1 MSVKRHNFAFV
12 NRLAREVIFLV
23 LLPNILT
30 NSSLADQGI
39 YFAKKT
45 YIAKPLPAFNTTKD
59 KLPSPIYDEDPNYVN
74 CYWKAWELAFRNFHE
89 PAKES
94 GFVSQFID
102 AAFNQNIFLWD
113 TCFLTMFCNYA
124 HPYIPGIR
132 SLDNFYAKQHEDG
145 EICREINRTTGKD
158 FEPWVN
164 RENRQLFSRW
174 GYCWEEE
181 QKQADVVYK
190 GRPVPKPNPKL
201 TLDSLNHPIFAWAE
215 LESYRVTADKD
226 RLELVWEPLVRY
238 YQVLKK
244 YLMQGNGLYMTDSAS
259 MDNATRNIYLV
270 SGGTGIDISSEMV
283 LFARNLSE
291 IAGILGKQQT
301 ARQYRSEAEELAGL
315 INKLMWDGKRKFY
328 FDLTLEGKRAPVK
341 SIAAFWTLLA
351 EVASKS
357 QAAALVAE
365 LKNPAT
371 FKTVHCVPTLAAD
384 EPGFDPEGGYWKG
397 AVWAPTEK
405 MVIQGLENYGYRELS
420 REIAMKHLHNVVEVY
435 KETGTLWENYAPQSI
450 ARGKPSKGDFV
461 GWTGIGPIA
470 LFIEYA
476 IGIKA
481 DAAANVVTWDIRSPK
496 RVGIENFWFG
506 GKTVSLVCQQ
516 PDIEGTRAIRVLSDG
531 DFRLIV
537 HLNGKKRTIKIP
549 ANRLVQ
555 MDI

>member
-1 MSVKRHNFAFV
+1 
-12 NRLAREVIFLV
+12 
-23 LLPNILT
+23 
-30 NSSLADQGI
+30 
-39 YFAKKT
+39 
-45 YIAKPLPAFNTTKD
+45 
-59 KLPSPIYDEDPNYVN
+59 
-74 CYWKAWELAFRNFHE
+74 
-89 PAKES
+89 
-94 GFVSQFID
+94 
-102 AAFNQNIFLWD
+102 
-113 TCFLTMFCNYA
+113 
-124 HPYIPGIR
+124 
-132 SLDNFYAKQHEDG
+132 
-145 EICREINRTTGKD
+145 TTGKD
-158 FEPWVN
+158 FEPWIN

-174 GYCWEEE
+174 GYCWEKE
-181 QKQADVVYK
+181 QKQTDVVYK
-190 GRPVPKPNPKL
+190 GRPVPQPNPKL

-215 LESYRVTADKD
+215 LESYRITADKN
-226 RLELVWEPLVRY
+226 RLELVWEPLIRY
-238 YQVLKK
+238 YQALKK

-259 MDNATRNIYLV
+259 MDNATRNIYLA

-301 ARQYRSEAEELAGL
+301 ARQYRSEAEELAVL

-357 QAAALVAE
+357 QAAALAAE

-371 FKTVHCVPTLAAD
+371 FKTVHYVPTLAAD

-397 AVWAPTEK
+397 SVWAPTEK
-405 MVIQGLENYGYRELS
+405 MVIQGLENYGYGELA
-420 REIAMKHLHNVVEVY
+420 REIAMNHLHNVVEVFQ
-435 KETGTLWENYAPQSI
+435 ETGTLWENYAPQSI

-496 RVGIENFWFG
+496 RVGVENFWFG
-506 GKTVSLVCQQ
+506 GKTVSLVCQK
-516 PDIEGTRAIRVLSDG
+516 PDTEGVRAIRVLSDG
-531 DFRLIV
+531 DFCLKI
-537 HLNGKKRTIKIP
+537 HLNGKTKTIKIP
-549 ANRLVQ
+549 AKKLVQ
-555 MDI
+555 VDI